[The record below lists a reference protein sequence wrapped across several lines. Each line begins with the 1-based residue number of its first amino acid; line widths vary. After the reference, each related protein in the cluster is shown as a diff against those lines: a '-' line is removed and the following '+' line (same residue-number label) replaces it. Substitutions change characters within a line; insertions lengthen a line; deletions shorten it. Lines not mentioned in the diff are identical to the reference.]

1 MAERVVRRKFCD
13 LGRGAHVLAV
23 VYSDRIVARE
33 AVLTTD
39 GVARVERTYAPVP
52 DEASLTVSVTCPCG
66 NLYLLDLAALWRG
79 EEARL
84 LRKGEGHSGVSHRR
98 RRAGGR

>member
-1 MAERVVRRKFCD
+1 MAARVVRRKFCD

-33 AVLTTD
+33 AVRTAR
-39 GVARVERTYAPVP
+39 GVTRGERTHPP
-52 DEASLTVSVTCPCG
+52 IDEASLTVSVTCPCG

-79 EEARL
+79 EETGL
-84 LRKGEGHSGVSHRR
+84 LRQGEGHSGVSHRR
-98 RRAGGR
+98 RRGVGC